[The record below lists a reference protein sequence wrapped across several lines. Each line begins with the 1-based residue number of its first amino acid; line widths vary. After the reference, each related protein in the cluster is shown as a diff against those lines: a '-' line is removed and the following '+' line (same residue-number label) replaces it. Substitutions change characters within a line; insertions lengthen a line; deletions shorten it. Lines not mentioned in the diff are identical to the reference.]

1 MKKITPGE
9 WRKWAKI
16 AVATGIGVAIFLGRK
31 SSIKKLEASKANPSI
46 HQYLNRLVE
55 FFDAYSIDKA
65 QDEFLTMVD
74 FGLYPHEAFEIIT
87 YSPE

>member
-9 WRKWAKI
+9 WRKWVKLA
-16 AVATGIGVAIFLGRK
+16 ALTGAGVAIFLGRK
-31 SSIKKLEASKANPSI
+31 SSAKKLEVTKANPNI
-46 HQYLNRLVE
+46 HQYLNRFVE
-55 FFDAYSIDKA
+55 FFDAHSIDKA